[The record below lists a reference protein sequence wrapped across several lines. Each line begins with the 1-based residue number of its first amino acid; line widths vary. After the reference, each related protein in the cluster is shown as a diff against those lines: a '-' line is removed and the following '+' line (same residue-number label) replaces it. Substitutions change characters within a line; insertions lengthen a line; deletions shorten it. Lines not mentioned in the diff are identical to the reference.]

1 MSWFRRVLSV
11 LFIVLVAS
19 GAISCPALRHTHSLA
34 DADGASSHHHHHSHA
49 GHEHHHH
56 HHGDGHQHSTDDTP
70 PLVPAVEHRHV
81 VWFGFVL
88 TIPAQEGS
96 SHQPA
101 PGTSEWSW
109 LVGEM
114 SPPETGLVTT
124 VGDPLPRAV
133 AAIALVS
140 SLETATVRDRYEPS
154 QAPPLPYCALRER
167 SGVLRS

>member
-1 MSWFRRVLSV
+1 MSWFRRILSV

-34 DADGASSHHHHHSHA
+34 DADGASSHHHSHA
-49 GHEHHHH
+49 GNEHHHH
-56 HHGDGHQHSTDDTP
+56 HHGDGHRHVTDDTP
-70 PLVPAVEHRHV
+70 VAPAAEHTHV

-88 TIPAQEGS
+88 TIPAQDGS
-96 SHQPA
+96 PHQPA
-101 PGTSEWSW
+101 PGTSEWNW

-114 SPPETGLVTT
+114 SPPETGLITT

-133 AAIALVS
+133 EAIALVS
-140 SLETATVRDRYEPS
+140 SLQTAAVRDRYELPH
-154 QAPPLPYCALRER
+154 APPLPYCALRER